1 MRGGAAEKAGFAAGD
16 ERLGVEPVSRTGTAP
31 AGGWRM
37 SRLDDLNLYAGHAK
51 KVTALIARDQRLLRL
66 ELVMPPAMST
76 WRLVVK
82 DAALLERWL
91 TPNP

>member
-1 MRGGAAEKAGFAAGD
+1 
-16 ERLGVEPVSRTGTAP
+16 
-31 AGGWRM
+31 M
-37 SRLDDLNLYAGHAK
+37 SRLDDLGLYAGSAK

-76 WRLVVK
+76 WRLIVK

-91 TPNP
+91 TPHV